1 MRAMRRDSAR
11 RRARAG
17 GDAGKGARA
26 SALPY
31 TFALAA
37 LAAHASAA
45 PRDCAFT
52 TPAGDFDLAPLGAV
66 RIVSSKT
73 ASFGWTYLFSAC
85 ANVDAS
91 TAAGHCSGMS
101 PAVQATSGACY
112 SLGSLAQRSVAPLA
126 ANSDGRIGVTVALEG
141 GDSCGGGVTRTISI
155 DVVCADVT
163 RASKASVLESTTRIC
178 VYNAAVES
186 RAGCPLACAREPAT
200 GAVCGGKLRG
210 ACLANASGA
219 ATCVCLSGH
228 AGPLCAAKTTE
239 PAHSSSF
246 ALSVATL
253 VGVVA
258 GMAVAGM
265 LAAIA
270 GKCCCQTSAASAPSV
285 GAVPF
290 FRMPRM
296 LSAYK
301 MCVLVKGGLMP
312 LNAFVAAALMLL
324 TLMVLV
330 APGGSKDS
338 PPLRLKQTTVAV
350 ADPVTGAG
358 LLVFC
363 VTGSYAN
370 FFLHTLASLERFA
383 PDAFVAV
390 MADTRVEDELKRSL
404 TTAPTNVRVRI
415 YRFQALF
422 EAANTSSNGIMVD
435 RYAVLP
441 LILND
446 FADGIKQEPSASG
459 FVAWESDSFSQT
471 AASSKVAFA
480 GMFDTRDL
488 VFQGDPFQP
497 LREAVTGLSPSI
509 QGVLTLAL
517 ESQHIPIGSCPLNRK
532 MVSEAFGSD
541 AARAVA
547 TFRICNGGGLI
558 GSILSLRDFVN
569 SVLNPAIFWS
579 VATADSTGK
588 FVQKPNLD
596 QGALTF
602 VGPAMIAA
610 ASLHSTNRGAG
621 RLAAFT
627 ALSGPKDVISRALQ
641 FAARNK
647 ILEASAE
654 GSWICT
660 IGYFPA
666 INVEPVLDSEGYLMS
681 LWEPEER
688 CRVVHQFDRF
698 PHLNEH
704 FTRIFE
710 RK

>member
-1 MRAMRRDSAR
+1 LTIAGDSV
-11 RRARAG
+11 
-17 GDAGKGARA
+17 
-26 SALPY
+26 L
-31 TFALAA
+31 
-37 LAAHASAA
+37 
-45 PRDCAFT
+45 RDCTFT

-66 RIVSSKT
+66 RIVSREA
-73 ASFGWTYLFSAC
+73 ASFGWTYLFGAC

-112 SLGSLAQRSVAPLA
+112 SLGSLAQRRVAPLA
-126 ANSDGRIGVTVALEG
+126 AEKNGSVGVTVAFEG
-141 GDSCGGGVTRTISI
+141 GDSCGGGVSRTISI
-155 DVVCADVT
+155 DVICADVP
-163 RASKASVLESTTRIC
+163 RASNVRVLGSTTRTC

-186 RAGCPLACAREPAT
+186 RAGCPLACARDPAT
-200 GAVCGGKLRG
+200 GAVCGGKFRG
-210 ACLANASGA
+210 ACSITASGTA
-219 ATCVCLSGH
+219 ACVCLSEH
-228 AGPLCAAKTTE
+228 AGPLCAAETAETSR
-239 PAHSSSF
+239 SSSF
-246 ALSVATL
+246 ASSVAVL
-253 VGVVA
+253 IVVVT
-258 GMAVAGM
+258 GMAVAGK
-265 LAAIA
+265 LAAIVA
-270 GKCCCQTSAASAPSV
+270 KCCCQTFAACAPGV
-285 GAVPF
+285 DAVPSF
-290 FRMPRM
+290 CVPRL
-296 LSAYK
+296 LSTFK
-301 MCVLVKGGLMP
+301 LCLSEKGGVKP
-312 LNAFVAAALMLL
+312 LNAFAAALMLL
-324 TLMVLV
+324 TLLALV
-330 APGGSKDS
+330 ASDGIKDS
-338 PPLRLKQTTVAV
+338 PLLRLKQTTVAV

-363 VTGSYAN
+363 VIGSYAN
-370 FFLHTLASLERFA
+370 FFLHTLASLELFA

-404 TTAPTNVRVRI
+404 TAAPTHVRVRI

-422 EAANTSSNGIMVD
+422 EAANISSIGIYVD

-441 LILND
+441 FILND
-446 FADGIKQEPSASG
+446 FADGIKQGPSASG

-480 GMFDTRDL
+480 GMFDTRDM
-488 VFQGDPFQP
+488 VFQDDPFQP

-517 ESQHIPIGSCPLNRK
+517 ESQHVPIGSCPINRK
-532 MVSEAFGSD
+532 WVTEGFGSD

-547 TFRICNGGGLI
+547 TFRICNGGCLL
-558 GSILSLRDFVN
+558 GSIHSLRDFVE
-569 SVLNPAIFWS
+569 SVLNPAILWS
-579 VATADSTGK
+579 VANMGE
-588 FVQKPNLD
+588 FVSKPSLD

-610 ASLHSTNRGAG
+610 AYLRSTNRGAG

-627 ALSGPKDVISRALQ
+627 ALSGPKDVIVRALQ

-660 IGYFPA
+660 MGYFPA
-666 INVEPVLDSEGYLMS
+666 INVQPVLDSEGFLVS

-688 CRVVHQFDRF
+688 CRIVHQFDRF
-698 PHLNEH
+698 PQLSEH